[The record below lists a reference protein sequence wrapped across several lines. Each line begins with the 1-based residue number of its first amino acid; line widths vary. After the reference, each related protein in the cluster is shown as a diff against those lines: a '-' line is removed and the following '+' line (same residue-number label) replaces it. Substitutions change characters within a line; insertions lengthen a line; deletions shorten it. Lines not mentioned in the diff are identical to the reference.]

1 MNEQAFIPTCKAGH
15 SGIYSQ
21 IWNAKKNNER
31 RDVVM
36 KKKILIVDDEPEQI
50 DFASTILEANGYV
63 AISASNGVEGM
74 NLVRTETPD
83 LILLDIM
90 MPEKGGIGM
99 YQELKK
105 DGATRNIP
113 VVIVT
118 GVARGR
124 DFDDQMVRQS
134 HDVPPPDGYIEKPM
148 NPDGMIKLL
157 NDLLS

>member
-1 MNEQAFIPTCKAGH
+1 M
-15 SGIYSQ
+15 
-21 IWNAKKNNER
+21 R
-31 RDVVM
+31 
-36 KKKILIVDDEPEQI
+36 KKILIVDDEPEQI
-50 DFASTILEANGYV
+50 DFAKTILEEKEYMV
-63 AISASNGVEGM
+63 ISASNGVEGM

-105 DGATRNIP
+105 DEATRNIP

-118 GVARGR
+118 GVTRGK
-124 DFDDQMVRQS
+124 DFDDLVVRQS

-148 NPDGMIKLL
+148 NPDAVIKLVS
-157 NDLLS
+157 NLLS